1 MNNRPLEAT
10 GLRVSQHAV
19 VQFLARAGSTN
30 TPERAR
36 ERLER
41 MVARGQEI
49 YKKDATI
56 SLLNHG
62 CVEARYILRRSWVLV
77 VVNDVV
83 VTCYQPRLRNFLVP
97 DREKEKPVN

>member
-1 MNNRPLEAT
+1 MNNRHLVAT
-10 GLRVSQHAV
+10 DLRVSQHAV

-56 SLLNHG
+56 SLLNNG

-77 VVNDVV
+77 VVKDVV
-83 VTCYQPRLRNFLVP
+83 VSCYQPRLREFIVP
-97 DREKEKPVN
+97 PDGANRPH